1 LNAEGV
7 VQITI
12 IALRPQVMPG
22 DGIDKL
28 GGDTNL
34 ITDLPDASLRTYRTP
49 SSRPPSGIL
58 TALFLYVKR
67 IT

>member
-1 LNAEGV
+1 
-7 VQITI
+7 
-12 IALRPQVMPG
+12 MPG